1 MKGVIVPQ
9 PVRKLIIDRVDKG
22 DLVDDLAI
30 EFSLYP
36 NTIRRWLRE
45 NQGDMNPEDD
55 SRGSRGSGGSGD
67 DSHSSFKTGQ
77 KKSKS
82 PASLD
87 LQISKLQR
95 EKQQLLEIIGE
106 LTVLTQ
112 QSKKSWWL
120 IVWLNYHMFPE
131 PFFVRV

>member
-1 MKGVIVPQ
+1 MKGVVVSEL
-9 PVRKLIIDRVDKG
+9 VRNLIIDRVKKG
-22 DLVDDLAI
+22 ELVDDLAL

-45 NQGDMNPEDD
+45 NQ
-55 SRGSRGSGGSGD
+55 SGGVNQAGTGSDSEDVSQSRNQSGA
-67 DSHSSFKTGQ
+67 
-77 KKSKS
+77 KKPKS
-82 PASLD
+82 PACLD

-112 QSKKSWWL
+112 QSKKKAGGSL
-120 IVWLNYHMFPE
+120 FG
-131 PFFVRV
+131 